1 MPDVD
6 RESATLP
13 AGPRDRLDALLTAVL
28 GLSAGLELDGTLRR
42 VVATAADL
50 VDARYGALA
59 LLDADGTTTGFVV
72 TELDH
77 LDHASTAGRSSLAVA
92 LRARGTLLGRL
103 YLTGKRSGGGFTE
116 ADEQALAALAA
127 AAGIAVD
134 NARLYEESRS
144 RQRWLEAT
152 GEISA
157 ALLGGTE
164 ISEVLRLVA
173 SRAAGLTGAVDAV
186 IAVPDTAGSLVV
198 TVCEGPD
205 ADALTGR
212 RIPVAGSTSGAVLRD
227 HVPRSVS
234 GLAVDLADGPRVD
247 LGPALVVLL
256 RSGESTAGV
265 LLAVRAPGAAR
276 FAEQE
281 LQIVSAFA
289 DQASLALRDAEN
301 QAARRELDVVV
312 DRDRIARDLHDH
324 VVQRLFAV
332 GLQMR
337 DTLRHAGT
345 PAVAARLGRHVDQ
358 LQEVIEEIRSAIFEL
373 HTAPGRGRGLR
384 ASLQHA
390 ITDTTGDS
398 AIRTSVRMSGPLDR
412 VPPVLAEHAEAVVRE
427 AVSNVLRHSRATEL
441 AVTVTFGEALVVE
454 VTDTG
459 VGLPPGVARSGLR
472 NLEERAAESGGSFRV
487 ECPRAGGTRLVW
499 TVPVRGEPTRAPGD
513 SRRSIEDRRQAWPR
527 AWPR

>member
-6 RESATLP
+6 RVSATAP
-13 AGPRDRLDALLTAVL
+13 AGDRDRLDALLTAVL
-28 GLSAGLELDGTLRR
+28 GLSSGLELDGTLRR

-59 LLDADGTTTGFVV
+59 LLDADGTTTRFVV

-77 LDHASTAGRSSLAVA
+77 LDPAPAAGRSSLAVA
-92 LRARGTLLGRL
+92 LRARGKLLGRL
-103 YLTGKRSGGGFTE
+103 YLTGKRTGPGFTGD
-116 ADEQALAALAA
+116 DEQALTALAA

-134 NARLYEESRS
+134 NARLYEETRN

-164 ISEVLRLVA
+164 AGEVLGLIA
-173 SRAAGLTGAVDAV
+173 SRVAGLTGAVDAL
-186 IAVPDTAGSLVV
+186 IAVPDTEDSLVI
-198 TVCEGPD
+198 TVCAGPD

-256 RSGESTAGV
+256 RSGEPTAGV

-289 DQASLALRDAEN
+289 DQASLALRDAAS
-301 QAARRELDVVV
+301 QAARRELDVVT

-337 DTLRHAGT
+337 DTVRRAGS
-345 PAVAARLGRHVDQ
+345 PAVATRLGRHVDQ
-358 LQEVIEEIRSAIFEL
+358 LQEVIEEIRSAIFAL
-373 HTAPGRGRGLR
+373 HTAPGRRRGLR
-384 ASLQHA
+384 AALQHA
-390 ITDTTGDS
+390 VTETTGDS
-398 AIRTSVRMSGPLDR
+398 AIRTTVRMSGPLER
-412 VPPVLAEHAEAVVRE
+412 VPPHLAEHAEAVVRE
-427 AVSNVLRHSRATEL
+427 AVSNVLRHARATEL
-441 AVTVTFGEALVVE
+441 ALTVTVGDTLVVE
-454 VTDTG
+454 VSDTG
-459 VGLPPGVARSGLR
+459 VGLPPGVARRGLR
-472 NLEERAAESGGSFRV
+472 YLEQRATESGGTFLV
-487 ECPRAGGTRLVW
+487 ERPASGGSRLVW
-499 TVPVRGEPTRAPGD
+499 TVPVAEVKEVRP
-513 SRRSIEDRRQAWPR
+513 
-527 AWPR
+527 